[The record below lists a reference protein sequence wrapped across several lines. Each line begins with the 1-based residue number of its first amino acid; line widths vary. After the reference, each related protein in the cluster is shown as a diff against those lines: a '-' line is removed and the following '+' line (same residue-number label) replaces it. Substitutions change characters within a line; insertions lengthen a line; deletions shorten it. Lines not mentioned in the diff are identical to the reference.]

1 MPVRTRLIFAGPWQK
16 PPLKPPND
24 NGVHEAYLL
33 CQDERPK

>member
-1 MPVRTRLIFAGPWQK
+1 MPVSTRLISPLQK